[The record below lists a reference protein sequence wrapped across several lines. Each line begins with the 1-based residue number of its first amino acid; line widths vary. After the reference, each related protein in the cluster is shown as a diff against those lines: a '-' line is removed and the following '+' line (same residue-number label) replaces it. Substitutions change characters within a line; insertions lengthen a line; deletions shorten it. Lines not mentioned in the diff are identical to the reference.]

1 MSFYSDSQSQNSGV
15 PPSAQPYRSLFGGS
29 SQATLDQD
37 QSLRFKEDEALDQ
50 LGGAA
55 AVGGGLSSEYEESED
70 DLDYIQTSDR
80 ETPISPS
87 KSYTGADTLSDTHAK
102 PILKSRESPKSP
114 TSPSPYRPNRFYGK
128 SHLWLH
134 LTRDD
139 RKIAEA
145 LAETGARDLAAHL
158 YNAHILQSRGVAGIG
173 TASTDQS
180 DEDGANND
188 ELSHED
194 LLDILEEWTAWPMPS
209 DQVPRADERLRRL
222 EDDRWTFRMKPDT
235 RPSAELEECIT
246 AFLSKIAKERFQSR
260 EWAPSTS
267 LDKKGVASSDTEGAK
282 SGAEG
287 NIEVDQRSVDDT
299 TDWESEQE
307 GLKHFLRPVVQID
320 DDESRRKLRPLAR
333 NVITQFENLLMGL
346 HHFHGASQSD
356 DGQSNRSRSR
366 GRMRARSFS
375 SASDMSNSYS
385 GGVQTEDDLEA
396 ERLAVIDST
405 HRRASSS
412 GKKRG
417 QRKTERSYSR
427 GRKRMRRTSQSSQQ
441 NGTLVESTHTSRH
454 RPRSTS
460 AKIHSQTGLTDWRDV
475 AGVSSMIGLP
485 PVVLLRATQRFS
497 ALVGEDIEFPLFF
510 QNPTRDSMDDA
521 FEWTSTKAGMGLVES
536 PPSSTLAGRATFA
549 GKRSTSTVDLES
561 TRGALRSLD
570 NSIKS
575 DYSLVCPFKKC
586 RRHEKGFSRRWNLN
600 QHLKTMHP
608 SYRPKDNKSQTRSAV
623 RCEYG
628 SDRSK

>member
-29 SQATLDQD
+29 SQATLDHG
-37 QSLRFKEDEALDQ
+37 QSFRFKEDEALDQ
-50 LGGAA
+50 LDGAA
-55 AVGGGLSSEYEESED
+55 AASGGSSSEYEESED

-80 ETPISPS
+80 GTSFSPR
-87 KSYTGADTLSDTHAK
+87 KNYIGADPLSDTIAK
-102 PILKSRESPKSP
+102 PILKTRQSPGSP

-128 SHLWLH
+128 PHLWLN

-139 RKIAEA
+139 REIAEA

-158 YNAHILQSRGVAGIG
+158 YNAHVLQSRGVAGVG

-180 DEDGANND
+180 NEDGANND

-235 RPSAELEECIT
+235 RPSAELEECIR
-246 AFLSKIAKERFQSR
+246 AFLSKLAKERFQSR

-267 LDKKGVASSDTEGAK
+267 LDKKGFATSDTEGAK
-282 SGAEG
+282 SGTEDIG
-287 NIEVDQRSVDDT
+287 SDQRGGDDT
-299 TDWESEQE
+299 TDWESGQE
-307 GLKHFLRPVVQID
+307 DLQHPLRPVAQID

-346 HHFHGASQSD
+346 HRFHGASQSD
-356 DGQSNRSRSR
+356 DGRSNRSRSR
-366 GRMRARSFS
+366 GRRRAQSFS
-375 SASDMSNSYS
+375 SVSDMNNAYS

-396 ERLAVIDST
+396 ERLADIDST

-412 GKKRG
+412 GKKRS

-427 GRKRMRRTSQSSQQ
+427 GRKRMRRTSQSSRQD
-441 NGTLVESTHTSRH
+441 GTLVEGRHLSRH

-460 AKIHSQTGLTDWRDV
+460 ANTHSPTRLTDWRDV
-475 AGVSSMIGLP
+475 AGVASMIGLP
-485 PVVLLRATQRFS
+485 PVVLQRATQRFS
-497 ALVGEDIEFPLFF
+497 ALLGEDMEFPSFF
-510 QNPTRDSMDDA
+510 QNPTRDSIDDA
-521 FEWTSTKAGMGLVES
+521 FEWTSTKIEMELYES
-536 PPSSTLAGRATFA
+536 PPCSALASRATST
-549 GKRSTSTVDLES
+549 GKRSTSPADLKS
-561 TRGALRSLD
+561 TEGTLPSRD

-608 SYRPKDNKSQTRSAV
+608 SYRPKDK
-623 RCEYG
+623 
-628 SDRSK
+628 